1 MPGRFPL
8 KSTTRLASSPS
19 FSDVCATLERT
30 LGSSFRHDVVQ
41 ELSSASTVAAALT
54 RLREWMQSDVWR
66 VAGVTLDLARAVK
79 LLDTRTRMEGFH
91 ALHDWD
97 GVADHVNP
105 NTITV
110 DVLDYV
116 IEQRGRDAF
125 DPVAPAI
132 LVDYYFMHLLSLLT
146 LRAWDEGDADENLD
160 RMGGLLELLQGPGG
174 SGQRFCNDGETL
186 LLIATA
192 HYEREERG
200 YDLLLERTR
209 TLNHRHR
216 VGIALGHGAAIGC
229 HLRFGFEAT
238 YGRDTSQMRN
248 DNVAD
253 YPWLCFALATLMD
266 EYHRIRQGEAGVAE
280 RAAIVESMLN
290 GLSADARAFLG
301 AAPPSLLAHEVDRA
315 GFRERFLHYRD
326 ELLTEFE
333 AFRPEA
339 GRYSP
344 LSFFFNFSHNVVKG
358 QVVDSVLWSALWR
371 VSLSDLLTGKAM
383 DEPEARSRATLATTL
398 MAYARTNPHRIRGRL
413 MPVIVY
419 DPEAG
424 YRAFRL
430 TLRRVGE

>member
-1 MPGRFPL
+1 M
-8 KSTTRLASSPS
+8 
-19 FSDVCATLERT
+19 
-30 LGSSFRHDVVQ
+30 Q
-41 ELSSASTVAAALT
+41 ELSGAPTLGAALT
-54 RLREWMQSDVWR
+54 RLRPWMQSDVWR
-66 VAGVTLDLARAVK
+66 ATGVPLDLARAVRAF
-79 LLDTRTRMEGFH
+79 DARTRAEGFH

-105 NTITV
+105 ETIPV
-110 DVLDYV
+110 DVLDYL
-116 IEQRGRDAF
+116 IDQRGHDSF
-125 DPVAPAI
+125 DPVVPAV
-132 LVDYYFMHLLSLLT
+132 LLDYYFMHLLSLLT
-146 LRAWDEGDADENLD
+146 LRAWDDGQADENLD
-160 RMGGLLELLQGPGG
+160 RVGALLELLQGPEG

-200 YDLLLERTR
+200 YGVLLERTR
-209 TLNHRHR
+209 TLSHRHQVR
-216 VGIALGHGAAIGC
+216 IALGHGVAMGC

-238 YGRDTSQMRN
+238 YARDTSLMRN

-253 YPWLCFALATLMD
+253 YPWLCFALATLMN
-266 EYHRIRQGEAGVAE
+266 EYDRIRQGEAGVEDRQAV
-280 RAAIVESMLN
+280 VESILN

-301 AAPPSLLAHEVDRA
+301 AAPSSLVAHEMDRA
-315 GFRERFLHYRD
+315 RFRERFLHYRD
-326 ELLTEFE
+326 DLVSEFE

-344 LSFFFNFSHNVVKG
+344 LSLFFNFSHNIVKG
-358 QVVDSVLWSALWR
+358 QVVDSLLWSAPWR
-371 VSLSDLLTGKAM
+371 VSLSDLLTGAPM
-383 DEPEARSRATLATTL
+383 DEPADRSRETLAATL

-430 TLRRVGE
+430 TLRRLAE